1 MFSRN
6 NKSLDEMLK
15 QAENDASAMEY
26 QDYKS
31 IIHASNDT
39 DEVKYGTPEQT
50 PKVIDVIGT
59 PIQDNE
65 IQAQDYNSGEYKI
78 ETENIKEDIEDTED
92 IDNTDIV
99 GYTEDIDIEEN
110 ENSNIIEDSN
120 IIEEDVI
127 TTLEND
133 ENNDFSD
140 MESELELE
148 NNFTIE
154 NDIENDILINNE
166 IEEDITDNITDAENI
181 ITENITDNLETQER
195 QEEEIEN
202 ISVHPTVTE
211 DKTLTVQSIS
221 NIVKMLDLYRT
232 YEDKT
237 QTICKQ
243 FLDIEDSCND
253 TTLDINAVVIYNI
266 LNIDK
271 TKKTG
276 LDDLV
281 KLKEEERTSR
291 AFSLIALD
299 NSRLLPLKDITEMFN
314 PGYTNSFDISD
325 KINFCKELESG
336 IDSLNDNALIHL
348 KPINELLRTVE

>member
-1 MFSRN
+1 MFSKN

-39 DEVKYGTPEQT
+39 DEVKYGTPEQN
-50 PKVIDVIGT
+50 PKVIDIIGT

-65 IQAQDYNSGEYKI
+65 IQAQDYNSGEYIVTEDVNTEDII
-78 ETENIKEDIEDTED
+78 EEEDAENNIDNTENIVEIENDI
-92 IDNTDIV
+92 
-99 GYTEDIDIEEN
+99 YTEN
-110 ENSNIIEDSN
+110 ESN
-120 IIEEDVI
+120 IIEEDII
-127 TTLEND
+127 TTIED
-133 ENNDFSD
+133 EVDEESNDFSNI
-140 MESELELE
+140 E
-148 NNFTIE
+148 NNLEDFTIE
-154 NDIENDILINNE
+154 NDNLIDNEIEENIINNE
-166 IEEDITDNITDAENI
+166 IEKN
-181 ITENITDNLETQER
+181 ITENITENIIDNTEEYNTEEQI
-195 QEEEIEN
+195 EEEQVEN
-202 ISVHPTVTE
+202 TNIYANNT

>member
-1 MFSRN
+1 MFSKN

-65 IQAQDYNSGEYKI
+65 IQAQDYNSGEYI
-78 ETENIKEDIEDTED
+78 VTENVSTEDINIDNTENIVENIENDI
-92 IDNTDIV
+92 
-99 GYTEDIDIEEN
+99 YTGN
-110 ENSNIIEDSN
+110 ESS
-120 IIEEDVI
+120 IIEEDII
-127 TTLEND
+127 TTIED
-133 ENNDFSD
+133 EVEDEESNDFSNI
-140 MESELELE
+140 ETNLED
-148 NNFTIE
+148 FTIE
-154 NDIENDILINNE
+154 NDNLIDNE
-166 IEEDITDNITDAENI
+166 IEEN
-181 ITENITDNLETQER
+181 ITENI
-195 QEEEIEN
+195 IEN
-202 ISVHPTVTE
+202 IIDNTE
-211 DKTLTVQSIS
+211 EYNTEEQIEEEVEEQIEEQVENTNIYANNTDKTLTVQSIS

>member
-1 MFSRN
+1 MIRLKAFLISIVLVLITLVIL
-6 NKSLDEMLK
+6 NKTYIKKTEDYYK
-15 QAENDASAMEY
+15 VNDNSVRYSTAFEK
-26 QDYKS
+26 YKS
-31 IIHASNDT
+31 KD
-39 DEVKYGTPEQT
+39 
-50 PKVIDVIGT
+50 
-59 PIQDNE
+59 
-65 IQAQDYNSGEYKI
+65 
-78 ETENIKEDIEDTED
+78 
-92 IDNTDIV
+92 
-99 GYTEDIDIEEN
+99 
-110 ENSNIIEDSN
+110 
-120 IIEEDVI
+120 
-127 TTLEND
+127 
-133 ENNDFSD
+133 
-140 MESELELE
+140 
-148 NNFTIE
+148 
-154 NDIENDILINNE
+154 
-166 IEEDITDNITDAENI
+166 I

-243 FLDIEDSCND
+243 FLDND